1 MSQKTLVGSIA
12 LDRMISAKVSLKG
25 KDGKKVEGIFIPI
38 EKNKLEVND
47 YGIQLPI
54 RIIYKEET
62 DDKGQNGFVTKS
74 IGSETFK
81 AASKEQQEEWR
92 DYKNEKTKELTPI
105 LGNIKD
111 FGASATTQKSQVATA
126 EPIDADE
133 DDLPF

>member
-12 LDRMISAKVSLKG
+12 LDRMISVKMTKKG
-25 KDGKKVEGIFIPI
+25 KDGQPVEGIFIPI

-47 YGIQLPI
+47 YGIQLPV
-54 RIIYKEET
+54 RVIYKEET
-62 DDKGQNGFVTKS
+62 DDKGQNGFISKS
-74 IGSETFK
+74 IGSTTFK
-81 AASKEQQEEWR
+81 NASEEQKAQWKNYDNEE
-92 DYKNEKTKELTPI
+92 TKALTPI

-111 FGASATTQKSQVATA
+111 FGASTQSTSEVAKA